1 MSTMRW
7 PGWDI
12 GEEID
17 DIAIGYAVQGALN
30 AVQGAL
36 NEVDWGR
43 VDGIAFLESTADEV
57 GRYLRDWWE
66 ARGYALLTSA
76 VRREARRFD
85 DTA

>member
-1 MSTMRW
+1 MSSMCW

-17 DIAIGYAVQGALN
+17 DIAIGY

>member
-17 DIAIGYAVQGALN
+17 DIAIGY